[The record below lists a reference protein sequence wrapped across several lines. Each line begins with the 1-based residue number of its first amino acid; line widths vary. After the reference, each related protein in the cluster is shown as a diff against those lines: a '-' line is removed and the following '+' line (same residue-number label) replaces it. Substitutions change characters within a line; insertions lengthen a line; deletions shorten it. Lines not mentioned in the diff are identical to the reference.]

1 MVLESILNPKN
12 AEDKPWHVFVIAFVY
27 TFIGVFFAHQLFP
40 TQASTL
46 AVAIIT
52 ILFIPFFENLFE
64 LEEEKDDEAVKN
76 GKKQNIFSRHKQA
89 ISVFSSFFMGIIVA
103 MTFIFIFL
111 PTANVFTLQAQTI
124 EGFSGRVVAP
134 TPATD
139 ASGMAIGAVVDQGDF
154 TRFFLN
160 NTGVMILIF
169 VMSLMLGAGAIFVL
183 VWNASVIA
191 VYVGLIVKSLAS
203 NGLNLTTAYLYGV
216 PVGLGSIALHGIPEI
231 AAYFVAGIAGGILG
245 VGVIREK
252 LNSKE
257 FHFIFKDSLIFLAI
271 AEVLIIVAAFVEA
284 AV

>member
-12 AEDKPWHVFVIAFVY
+12 AEDKPWHIFVIAFVY

-40 TQASTL
+40 TQSSTL

-52 ILFIPFFENLFE
+52 ILFIPFFQNLFE

-76 GKKQNIFSRHKQA
+76 NKKQNILSRHKQA

-103 MTFIFIFL
+103 MTFIFIFM
-111 PTANVFTLQAQTI
+111 PTVNVFTLQAQTI
-124 EGFSGRVVAP
+124 EGFSERG
-134 TPATD
+134 
-139 ASGMAIGAVVDQGDF
+139 ASIQGAVVDQGDF

-203 NGLNLTTAYLYGV
+203 NGLNITTAYLYGV

-231 AAYFVAGIAGGILG
+231 AAYFVAGIAGGVLG
-245 VGVIREK
+245 IGVIREK

-257 FHFIFKDSLIFLAI
+257 FHFVFKDSLIFLAI
-271 AEVLIIVAAFVEA
+271 AEILIIAAAFIEA

>member
-12 AEDKPWHVFVIAFVY
+12 AEDKPWHIFFIAFIY

-40 TQASTL
+40 SQSSTL

-64 LEEEKDDEAVKN
+64 LEEEKDDEAAKN
-76 GKKQNIFSRHKQA
+76 GKKTNIFSRHKQA
-89 ISVFSSFFMGIIVA
+89 ISVFSSFFMGILVA

-111 PTANVFTLQAQTI
+111 PTVNVFTLQAQTI
-124 EGFSGRVVAP
+124 EGFSGRI
-134 TPATD
+134 TGD
-139 ASGMAIGAVVDQGDF
+139 VVDQGDF
-154 TRFFLN
+154 MRFFVN

-191 VYVGLIVKSLAS
+191 VYVGLVVKSLAS
-203 NGLNLTTAYLYGV
+203 NGLSLTTAYLYGV

-245 VGVIREK
+245 IGVIREK

-271 AEVLIIVAAFVEA
+271 AEALIVVAAIIEA
-284 AV
+284 AI

>member
-12 AEDKPWHVFVIAFVY
+12 AEDKPWHIFVIAFIY

-40 TQASTL
+40 NQSSTL

-64 LEEEKDDEAVKN
+64 LEEEKDDAAVKG
-76 GKKQNIFSRHKQA
+76 GKKQNIFGRHKQA

-103 MTFIFIFL
+103 MTFIFIFM
-111 PTANVFTLQAQTI
+111 PTVNVFTLQAQTI
-124 EGFSGRVVAP
+124 EGFSGRVVSD
-134 TPATD
+134 TT
-139 ASGMAIGAVVDQGDF
+139 GAVVDQGDF
-154 TRFFLN
+154 TRFFVN

-231 AAYFVAGIAGGILG
+231 AAYFVAGISGGILG

-257 FHFIFKDSLIFLAI
+257 FHFIFKDSLVFLAI
-271 AEVLIIVAAFVEA
+271 AEILIIAAAFIEA
-284 AV
+284 AI